1 MPLYEFECEKC
12 KNIQEELV
20 FSKKEEKTSCDKCG
34 GNLKKIISR
43 PNGYVKNTQT
53 PTKS

>member
-12 KNIQEELV
+12 KNIQEELI
-20 FSKKEEKTSCDKCG
+20 FSKKEKIVCNKCG
-34 GNLKKIISR
+34 GNLKKIVSR
-43 PNGYVKNTQT
+43 SNGYVKNTQT

>member
-12 KNIQEELV
+12 KNTQEELI
-20 FSKKEEKTSCDKCG
+20 FSKEEKIRCDKCG
-34 GNLKKIISR
+34 GRLKKIISR
-43 PNGYVKNTQT
+43 PNGYVKNTKT